1 MYCTQQVHDMATLI
15 GYGADGVCPYVG
27 YEALAKM
34 NHDGQVEAKAKQ
46 AFANEELFKTY
57 RKSLAKGILKVQLTL
72 IHFIC

>member
-1 MYCTQQVHDMATLI
+1 MATLI

-27 YEALAKM
+27 YDALAKM

-57 RKSLAKGILKVQLTL
+57 RKSLAKGILKV
-72 IHFIC
+72 